1 MSIDVVLADDHRIM
15 REALRSSLE
24 KASDINVVGE
34 AEDGRAA
41 INLAMELHPHVVVMD
56 ISMPNLNGIEATRIL
71 KSRKPEIK
79 VVGLSQ
85 HFNKYY
91 IMAMVEAGADGFVP
105 KKDSSVEELAQS
117 IYSVADGGFYL
128 SPKIARSVAQAALD
142 PKEIFK
148 NEKYKLTTR
157 ETEVLQLVAE
167 GKTTK
172 EIATDLKISEKTV
185 ECHRGQIK
193 NKLNLGSIAEQT
205 KFAMRQG
212 LTD

>member
-1 MSIDVVLADDHRIM
+1 MSIEVVLADDHRIM
-15 REALRSSLE
+15 REALRNSLE

-41 INLAMELHPHVVVMD
+41 ISLAVELNPRVVVMD

-71 KSRKPEIK
+71 KSKKPEIK

-105 KKDSSVEELAQS
+105 KKNSSIDELAQS

-128 SPKIARSVAQAALD
+128 SPSIAREVAQAALD

-172 EIATDLKISEKTV
+172 EIATVLNISEKTV

-193 NKLNLGSIAEQT
+193 NKLNLSSIAEQT
-205 KFAMRQG
+205 KFAMKQG
-212 LTD
+212 LTE